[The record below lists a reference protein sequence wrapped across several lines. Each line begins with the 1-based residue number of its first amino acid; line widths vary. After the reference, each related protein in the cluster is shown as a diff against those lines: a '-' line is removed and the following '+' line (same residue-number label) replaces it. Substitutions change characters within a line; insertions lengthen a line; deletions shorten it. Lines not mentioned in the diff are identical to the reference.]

1 MGCSWIFVRKNS
13 AMGHGDS
20 WGFSW
25 GNFRSHE
32 LVTENRDIVAA
43 MAIRKRKDS
52 GHSGKTMV
60 KNSNQMGI
68 CWESVLNAYFEVV

>member
-1 MGCSWIFVRKNS
+1 M
-13 AMGHGDS
+13 
-20 WGFSW
+20 
-25 GNFRSHE
+25 
-32 LVTENRDIVAA
+32 TENRDIVAA
-43 MAIRKRKDS
+43 MAIRKRKDR